1 MFFGTTCSTEILN
14 SVMAPFLFVLP
25 GFLCEFGMVPG
36 VYILLSSQE
45 HEVHCSSQGHRW
57 TYSEAHS

>member
-1 MFFGTTCSTEILN
+1 MFFGMTCSTEILN

-45 HEVHCSSQGHRW
+45 NEVHCSS
-57 TYSEAHS
+57 